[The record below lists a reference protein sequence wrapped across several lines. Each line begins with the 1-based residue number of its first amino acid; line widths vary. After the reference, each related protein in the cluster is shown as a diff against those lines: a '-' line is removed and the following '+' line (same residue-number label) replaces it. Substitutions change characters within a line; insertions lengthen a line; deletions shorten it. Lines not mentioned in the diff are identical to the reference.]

1 MLATNRN
8 SAGKVTVAIALVT
21 VTHSEALADRMGR
34 VLVLRDGKLADAR
47 VGA

>member
-1 MLATNRN
+1 MDINREE
-8 SAGKVTVAIALVT
+8 GVALVT

-34 VLVLRDGKLADAR
+34 RLVLRDGKLADAR